1 MNIVI
6 VGGGTAGWITAL
18 LAARRHPNH
27 HITVV
32 ESSHIGVVGVGEST
46 TGFITDLLLNNF
58 YDLGCNINE
67 FIAETGATLK
77 FGIKHKGW
85 TNDIDQHYIGPIDG
99 SWTSA
104 SSPDAMFC
112 WGVKSLEP
120 KDLLT
125 TARCGYWTEHGHSN
139 FNINSQSF
147 EIPAHAMH
155 VDAYLVGKYFKKLT
169 LKNPNT
175 TYIDGE
181 VIKVH
186 LNAVSGNIQILD
198 LKDGSSVNG
207 DFFIDCSGFHKV
219 LIKELPTK
227 WISYQDNLPLNTAMP
242 FLLDY
247 EENEMPEPYT
257 TAWAQKNGWMW
268 QIPMMDRKGNGY
280 VFCDKFTTPDKA
292 VEEIETILGKK
303 INPTKVIKFDAGRQ
317 EKAWVKNCV
326 AIGLSSAFLEPLE
339 ATSIHSSIV
348 QARIFI
354 FEYLKPTLEDTLNP
368 GSMNIHN
375 QRVGKLYDDVK
386 DFLVMHYM
394 GNRNDSEFWKYI
406 QTGETQTEFVK
417 NLLSMAKSK
426 IPSTHDFP
434 GYFGSAGWPLYSYV
448 MAGLGLLDK
457 NVAANELNLEL
468 PAYGPLSP
476 VTAQTYYDLQDQWR
490 DEAKL
495 CYSYNEFIRY
505 FRDLRYKNGY
515 SNKKY

>member
-1 MNIVI
+1 
-6 VGGGTAGWITAL
+6 
-18 LAARRHPNH
+18 
-27 HITVV
+27 
-32 ESSHIGVVGVGEST
+32 
-46 TGFITDLLLNNF
+46 
-58 YDLGCNINE
+58 
-67 FIAETGATLK
+67 
-77 FGIKHKGW
+77 
-85 TNDIDQHYIGPIDG
+85 
-99 SWTSA
+99 
-104 SSPDAMFC
+104 
-112 WGVKSLEP
+112 
-120 KDLLT
+120 
-125 TARCGYWTEHGHSN
+125 
-139 FNINSQSF
+139 
-147 EIPAHAMH
+147 
-155 VDAYLVGKYFKKLT
+155 
-169 LKNPNT
+169 
-175 TYIDGE
+175 
-181 VIKVH
+181 
-186 LNAVSGNIQILD
+186 
-198 LKDGSSVNG
+198 
-207 DFFIDCSGFHKV
+207 